1 MNAVG
6 IIPARWGSTRFP
18 GKSLALLCGKPMIQ
32 WVAENTL
39 KAKKINTVIVA
50 TDDSRIADTAV
61 KIGVKA
67 VMTRTDHASGT
78 DRIAEVANK
87 LRFDIVVNIQGDE
100 PLISPLLI
108 DKLVECMESG
118 KWDMVTAASTISD
131 ETELQNNSVVKVVCT
146 LDGQALYF
154 SRNVI
159 PFLYESKDL
168 SLQERSV
175 LYWRHI
181 GIYAYTK
188 SFLERFVKTQP
199 TLLERSERLEQLRAL
214 QIGGRIFVVRTESTS
229 VGVDTPADIEKVERV
244 LKNRR
249 CL

>member
-18 GKSLALLCGKPMIQ
+18 GKSLALICGKPLIQ
-32 WVAENTL
+32 WVVENSL
-39 KAKKINTVIVA
+39 KAKKIKTVIVA
-50 TDDSRIADTAV
+50 TDDSRIADAVV

-78 DRIAEVANK
+78 DRIAEVAND
-87 LRFDIVVNIQGDE
+87 LQVDIIVNIQGDE

-108 DKLVECMESG
+108 DKLVECMEGG
-118 KWDMVTAASTISD
+118 KWDMATAASPISD
-131 ETELQNNSVVKVVCT
+131 ETELQNKSVVKVVCT

-159 PFLYESKDL
+159 PFLYDSKDL
-168 SLQERSV
+168 SVQEHSL

-188 SFLERFVKTQP
+188 VFLGRLMKTQP

-214 QIGGRIFVVRTESTS
+214 QIGGRIFVVRSESAG
-229 VGVDTPADIEKVERV
+229 VGVDTPGDIEKVERI
-244 LKNRR
+244 LKDWR